1 MVKQELRVAVE
12 RTGWCRMAANRVGAG
27 FTLVELLVVL
37 AIVALLLS
45 IAAPR
50 YFAHVERAKEA
61 ALRQDLSVVRDAI
74 DKFYGDKG
82 RYPEALEELVRERY
96 LRAIPVDPFTES
108 DATWVVLPPPL
119 SVQAAGSVYDLKSGA
134 AGVGSD
140 GRAYADW

>member
-1 MVKQELRVAVE
+1 MVKQQPHAAIARAAGFRVAGNPV
-12 RTGWCRMAANRVGAG
+12 RAG

-61 ALRQDLSVVRDAI
+61 TLRQDLNVVRDAI

-82 RYPEALEELVRERY
+82 RYPEALEELVRQRY
-96 LRAIPVDPFTES
+96 IRAIPVDPLTDS
-108 DATWVVLPPPL
+108 DSTWVILPPPL
-119 SVQAAGSVYDLKSGA
+119 TVQAGGGVYDLRSGA
-134 AGVGSD
+134 QGVGSD
-140 GRAYADW
+140 GQHYADW